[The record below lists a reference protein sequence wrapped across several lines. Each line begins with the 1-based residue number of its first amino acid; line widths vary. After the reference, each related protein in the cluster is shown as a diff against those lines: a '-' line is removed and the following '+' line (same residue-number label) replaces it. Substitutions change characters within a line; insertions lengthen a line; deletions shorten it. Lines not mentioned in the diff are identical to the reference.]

1 MTTKK
6 LRLKHWVVTSI
17 YIFAISLVTVSLMYV
32 SKNLKSTTEGDTLSY
47 VFKGFIND
55 EVPVISYT
63 NESIIKPFDSET
75 VEINKN
81 YYDRSSDNET
91 QEKSLI
97 YYQNTYM
104 PNTGILYS
112 NNEEFE
118 IKAVLDGNVTNV
130 LEDEILGTMIEITH
144 SNSLITKYYS
154 LKDVNVIIGSTVKQ
168 GDIIAKSGK
177 NNISTDSE
185 NMLLFEVI
193 NNGVNLNPE
202 NFYQMTLEDLGE

>member
-1 MTTKK
+1 MTTKR
-6 LRLKHWVVTSI
+6 LRLKRWAVTSI
-17 YIFAISLVTVSLMYV
+17 YIFAISLVTLSLLYV
-32 SKNLKSTTEGDTLSY
+32 SRNLKTVEEGETLSY

-81 YYDRSSDNET
+81 FYDRSSDNDT
-91 QEKSLI
+91 QENSLI

-112 NNEEFE
+112 NSEEFE

-154 LKDVNVIIGSTVKQ
+154 LKDVNVIIGSSVKQ

-202 NFYQMTLEDLGE
+202 NFYQMTIEDLGE

>member
-6 LRLKHWVVTSI
+6 LKLKRWVVTSI
-17 YIFAISLVTVSLMYV
+17 YIFAISLITVSLMYV
-32 SKNLKSTTEGDTLSY
+32 SKTLNANIEGETLSY
-47 VFKGFIND
+47 VFKDFIND
-55 EVPVISYT
+55 DVPVISYT

-81 YYDRSSDNET
+81 FYDKSSDAET
-91 QEKSLI
+91 QENSLI

-112 NNEEFE
+112 SNEEFE

-130 LEDEILGTMIEITH
+130 LEDEILGTHIEITH
-144 SNSLITKYYS
+144 SNNLVTKYYS
-154 LKDVNVIIGSTVKQ
+154 VKDVNVIIGSAVKQ

-177 NNISTDSE
+177 NNISSDSE
-185 NMLLFEVI
+185 NMLLFEVE
-193 NNGVNLNPE
+193 NNGINLNPE
-202 NFYQMTLEDLGE
+202 NFYQMNLEDLG

>member
-1 MTTKK
+1 MTTKR
-6 LRLKHWVVTSI
+6 LRLKRWVVTSM
-17 YIFAISLVTVSLMYV
+17 YIFAISLVTLSLMYV
-32 SKNLKSTTEGDTLSY
+32 SKNLNNNQEGETLSY

-55 EVPVISYT
+55 EVPVVSYT
-63 NESIIKPFDSET
+63 NETIIKPFDSET
-75 VEINKN
+75 VTINKN
-81 YYDRSSDNET
+81 FYDRSSDSET

-104 PNTGILYS
+104 PNTGVLYS
-112 NNEEFE
+112 NTESFD
-118 IKAVLDGNVTNV
+118 IKAVLDGNVTDV
-130 LEDEILGTMIEITH
+130 HEDEILGTMIEITH

-154 LKDVNVIIGSTVKQ
+154 IKDVNVIIGSSVKQ

-177 NNISTDSE
+177 NNISSDSE
-185 NMLLFEVI
+185 NMLLFEVE

>member
-1 MTTKK
+1 MTTKR
-6 LRLKHWVVTSI
+6 LRLKRWAVTSI
-17 YIFAISLVTVSLMYV
+17 YIFAISLVTLSLMYV
-32 SKNLKSTTEGDTLSY
+32 SRTLNTSKEGDTLSY

-63 NESIIKPFDSET
+63 NETIIKPFDSET

-81 YYDRSSDNET
+81 FYDRASDNDT
-91 QEKSLI
+91 QENSLI

-118 IKAVLDGNVTNV
+118 VKAVLDGNVTNV

-144 SNSLITKYYS
+144 SNSLVTKYYS
-154 LKDVNVIIGSTVKQ
+154 LKDVNVIIGSSVKQ

-177 NNISTDSE
+177 NNISSDSE

-202 NFYQMTLEDLGE
+202 NFYQMTIEDLGE

>member
-1 MTTKK
+1 MTTKR
-6 LRLKHWVVTSI
+6 LRLKRWAVTSI
-17 YIFAISLVTVSLMYV
+17 YIFAISLVTLSLLYV
-32 SKNLKSTTEGDTLSY
+32 SRNLKAVEEGETLSY

-81 YYDRSSDNET
+81 FYDRSSDNDT
-91 QEKSLI
+91 QENSLI

-112 NNEEFE
+112 NSEEFE
-118 IKAVLDGNVTNV
+118 VKAVLDGNVTNV

-154 LKDVNVIIGSTVKQ
+154 LKDVNVIIGSSVKQ

-202 NFYQMTLEDLGE
+202 NFYQMTIEDLGE

>member
-6 LRLKHWVVTSI
+6 LKLKRWVVTSI
-17 YIFAISLVTVSLMYV
+17 YIFAISLITASLIYV
-32 SKNLKSTTEGDTLSY
+32 SKTLSSNLEGETLSY
-47 VFKGFIND
+47 VFKDFINND
-55 EVPVISYT
+55 IPVISYT

-75 VEINKN
+75 VEINRN
-81 YYDRSSDNET
+81 FYDKSGDSET
-91 QEKSLI
+91 QERSLI

-112 NNEEFE
+112 NGEEFE
-118 IKAVLDGNVTNV
+118 VKAVLDGNVTDV
-130 LEDEILGTMIEITH
+130 KEDEILGTLVEITH

-154 LKDVNVIIGSTVKQ
+154 LRDVNVIIGSTVKQ

-177 NNISTDSE
+177 NNISSDSE
-185 NMLLFEVI
+185 NMLLFEVE

-202 NFYQMTLEDLGE
+202 NFYQMNLEDLGE

>member
-6 LRLKHWVVTSI
+6 LKLKRWVVTSI
-17 YIFAISLVTVSLMYV
+17 YIFAISLITVSLMYV
-32 SKNLKSTTEGDTLSY
+32 SKTLNANIEGETLSY
-47 VFKGFIND
+47 VFKDFIND
-55 EVPVISYT
+55 DIPVISYT

-81 YYDRSSDNET
+81 FYDKSSDAET
-91 QEKSLI
+91 QENSLI

-112 NNEEFE
+112 SNEEFE

-130 LEDEILGTMIEITH
+130 LEDEILGTHIEITH
-144 SNSLITKYYS
+144 SNNLVTKYYS
-154 LKDVNVIIGSTVKQ
+154 VKDVNVIIGSAVKQ

-177 NNISTDSE
+177 NNISSDSE
-185 NMLLFEVI
+185 NMLLFEVE
-193 NNGVNLNPE
+193 NNGINLNPE
-202 NFYQMTLEDLGE
+202 NFYQMNLEDLG

>member
-1 MTTKK
+1 MTTKR
-6 LRLKHWVVTSI
+6 LRLKRWAVTSI
-17 YIFAISLVTVSLMYV
+17 YIFAISLVTLSLLYV
-32 SKNLKSTTEGDTLSY
+32 SRNLKTVEDGDTLSY

-75 VEINKN
+75 VTINKN
-81 YYDRSSDNET
+81 FYDRSSDNDT
-91 QEKSLI
+91 QENSLI

-112 NNEEFE
+112 NSEEFE

-154 LKDVNVIIGSTVKQ
+154 LKDVNVIIGSSVKQ

-202 NFYQMTLEDLGE
+202 NFYQMTIEDLGE

>member
-1 MTTKK
+1 MTTKR
-6 LRLKHWVVTSI
+6 LRLKRWAVTSI
-17 YIFAISLVTVSLMYV
+17 YIFAISLVTLSLLYV
-32 SKNLKSTTEGDTLSY
+32 SRNLKTVEDGDTLSY

-81 YYDRSSDNET
+81 FYDRSSDNDT
-91 QEKSLI
+91 QENSLI

-112 NNEEFE
+112 NSEEFE

-154 LKDVNVIIGSTVKQ
+154 LKDVNVIIGSSVKQ

-202 NFYQMTLEDLGE
+202 NFYQMTIEDLGE

>member
-6 LRLKHWVVTSI
+6 LKLKRWVVTSI
-17 YIFAISLVTVSLMYV
+17 YIFAISLITLSLMYV
-32 SKNLKSTTEGDTLSY
+32 SKTLNANIEGEALSY
-47 VFKGFIND
+47 VFKDFIKN

-75 VEINKN
+75 VEINRN
-81 YYDRSSDNET
+81 FYDKSSDSAT

-112 NNEEFE
+112 SNEEFE

-130 LEDEILGTMIEITH
+130 LEDEILGTHIEVTH
-144 SNSLITKYYS
+144 SNNLVTKYYS
-154 LKDVNVIIGSTVKQ
+154 VKDVNVIIGSTVKQ

-185 NMLLFEVI
+185 NMLLFEVE
-193 NNGVNLNPE
+193 NNGINLNPE
-202 NFYQMTLEDLGE
+202 NFYQMNLEDLSQ

>member
-1 MTTKK
+1 MTTKR
-6 LRLKHWVVTSI
+6 LRLKRWAVTSI
-17 YIFAISLVTVSLMYV
+17 YIFAISLVTLSLLYV
-32 SKNLKSTTEGDTLSY
+32 SRNLKTVEEGETLSY

-63 NESIIKPFDSET
+63 NETIIKPFDSET

-81 YYDRSSDNET
+81 FYDRSSDNDT
-91 QEKSLI
+91 QENSLI

-112 NNEEFE
+112 NSEEFE

-130 LEDEILGTMIEITH
+130 LEDEILGTMIEIKH

-154 LKDVNVIIGSTVKQ
+154 LKDVNVIIGSSVKQ

-202 NFYQMTLEDLGE
+202 NFYQMTIEDLGE

>member
-17 YIFAISLVTVSLMYV
+17 YIFAISLVTISLMYV
-32 SKNLKSTTEGDTLSY
+32 SKTLSKSEQGDTLSY

-55 EVPVISYT
+55 EIPVISYT

-81 YYDRSSDNET
+81 FYDRSSNNET

-112 NNEEFE
+112 NTEEFD

-154 LKDVNVIIGSTVKQ
+154 LKDVNVIIGSSVKQ

>member
-17 YIFAISLVTVSLMYV
+17 YIFAISLVTISLMYV
-32 SKNLKSTTEGDTLSY
+32 SKTLSNSEQGDTLSY

-55 EVPVISYT
+55 EIPVISYT

-81 YYDRSSDNET
+81 FYDRSSNNET

-112 NNEEFE
+112 NTEEFD

-154 LKDVNVIIGSTVKQ
+154 LKDVNVIIGSSVKQ

>member
-1 MTTKK
+1 MTTKR
-6 LRLKHWVVTSI
+6 LRLKRWAVTSI
-17 YIFAISLVTVSLMYV
+17 YIFAISLVTLSLMYV
-32 SKNLKSTTEGDTLSY
+32 SKTLNQEYEGDTLSY
-47 VFKGFIND
+47 VFKGFINE

-63 NESIIKPFDSET
+63 NETIIKPFDSET

-81 YYDRSSDNET
+81 FYDRTSDNDT
-91 QEKSLI
+91 QENSLI

-118 IKAVLDGNVTNV
+118 VKAVLDGNVTNV

-144 SNSLITKYYS
+144 SNSLVTKYYS
-154 LKDVNVIIGSTVKQ
+154 LKDVNVIIGSSVKQ

-177 NNISTDSE
+177 NNISSDSE

-202 NFYQMTLEDLGE
+202 NFYQMTIEDLGE